1 MAVFHDISHLA
12 IVSFSLFFLMIRR
25 PPRFTRRLTLF
36 PYTTLFRSRARRCR
50 ACAPRPRSW
59 PNRGP
64 RSEEHTSELQSPIDI
79 SYAVFCLK
87 KKKSSAA
94 FFIYVA
100 ATGWFDVGFAPI
112 TKITSDRAT
121 SLPFFFFNDTPTTEI
136 YTSIDTLSLHDALP
150 ISDLA
155 PHRAQL
161 RTGRD
166 GRALKTREHPAPQVG
181 QIGVV
186 GRAHHQPRR
195 GAVGNDVRGLPA
207 VGDDPVDPR
216 VAANEQ
222 TKRGHRVPAEH
233 ETIERVHTVVRLGG
247 GVRGLPQKLHV
258 EVDHREHQR
267 VDLVPIP
274 GVVHERSF
282 YTLERTAGHEKYL
295 AVPALLGGA
304 ADDADATADAIKRVA
319 KREESADRRG
329 SHEVVAAAMA
339 DAR

>member
-150 ISDLA
+150 IYCGGDES
-155 PHRAQL
+155 
-161 RTGRD
+161 RD
-166 GRALKTREHPAPQVG
+166 RPEFQSAGECSSESRSEERREGKSVN
-181 QIGVV
+181 
-186 GRAHHQPRR
+186 RR
-195 GAVGNDVRGLPA
+195 
-207 VGDDPVDPR
+207 VD
-216 VAANEQ
+216 
-222 TKRGHRVPAEH
+222 
-233 ETIERVHTVVRLGG
+233 LGG
-247 GVRGLPQKLHV
+247 GRILKKKKMADTYYASVKASALDKGATHVAVLNVLDITLTPRFQAVLVGVSLFFFKQKTAYEMSIGDWSSDV
-258 EVDHREHQR
+258 CSS
-267 VDLVPIP
+267 DLVSSIASSSIARQAPCI
-274 GVVHERSF
+274 
-282 YTLERTAGHEKYL
+282 
-295 AVPALLGGA
+295 
-304 ADDADATADAIKRVA
+304 
-319 KREESADRRG
+319 SA
-329 SHEVVAAAMA
+329 
-339 DAR
+339 

>member
-150 ISDLA
+150 IFPCGHRRQVRPSRGIRAVGPDPEA
-155 PHRAQL
+155 RRVEPRRAQL
-161 RTGRD
+161 QRRARRHVAGQQTHEGALPCFVRFECGEQLPRPRHQPGGLGGRGQLGAQVFNIAATHGVD
-166 GRALKTREHPAPQVG
+166 ATRILGRRVAREREQVAHDLRIGLAVEAVALDRARGARLVEQRALNRPPA
-181 QIGVV
+181 
-186 GRAHHQPRR
+186 RAARR
-195 GAVGNDVRGLPA
+195 GG
-207 VGDDPVDPR
+207 
-216 VAANEQ
+216 
-222 TKRGHRVPAEH
+222 
-233 ETIERVHTVVRLGG
+233 
-247 GVRGLPQKLHV
+247 
-258 EVDHREHQR
+258 
-267 VDLVPIP
+267 
-274 GVVHERSF
+274 
-282 YTLERTAGHEKYL
+282 
-295 AVPALLGGA
+295 
-304 ADDADATADAIKRVA
+304 
-319 KREESADRRG
+319 
-329 SHEVVAAAMA
+329 
-339 DAR
+339 